1 MTLAQKLGRIKKAV
15 DEPGEDSTV
24 FSILEQLSG
33 PENGAQSFSCSLA
46 DLPTPKKAIF
56 SRP

>member
-15 DEPGEDSTV
+15 DEPGEDTTV

-33 PENGAQSFSCSLA
+33 PENGGTQFFL
-46 DLPTPKKAIF
+46 LLG
-56 SRP
+56 

>member
-24 FSILEQLSG
+24 FFILEQLSG
-33 PENGAQSFSCSLA
+33 PENGAHSFSCSLA
-46 DLPTPKKAIF
+46 DLPVPKIA
-56 SRP
+56 